1 MTNDALIGIEG
12 PPFDVWIE
20 SGKVR
25 EFARGTYSHH
35 PSYLDTMHPTIP
47 PTYLATAGYVW
58 GYTLERPGNTDL
70 RRANL
75 ELAMTLHAEDEFV
88 FHGAPPRAGGK
99 LVART
104 KIEDIYEKQGARSG
118 RLTFWQMLTEFRDE
132 AGLVVALDRT
142 TSVAPERAPAA
153 EAVDV
158 TPLAERPFFERDE
171 GADLL
176 RAIPASGWGAL
187 AEGRGPGPITF
198 PPLTLTEIVRY
209 QGAAVDDHPMHHDE
223 NHARHGGYPTNFSV
237 GLLHV
242 GALASYATY
251 WLAPENV
258 RRLKAR
264 FTGIQWPGDRLTYDG
279 RVARLY
285 QDAGGRKVDLALTC
299 TRQTGEQT
307 LAVSMTFVVP

>member
-1 MTNDALIGIEG
+1 MTNDALIGLEG

-35 PSYLDTMHPTIP
+35 SSYLETMHPTIP

-58 GYTLERPGNTDL
+58 GYTLERPGDTDL

-176 RAIPASGWGAL
+176 RAIPASGGGTW
-187 AEGRGPGPITF
+187 PK
-198 PPLTLTEIVRY
+198 
-209 QGAAVDDHPMHHDE
+209 GAAPARSPSRRSRSPRSSATRGRPSTTTPCITTRTTPGTAATRPTSRSACSTSAPSRPM
-223 NHARHGGYPTNFSV
+223 RPIGWVPRTCGGSRR
-237 GLLHV
+237 
-242 GALASYATY
+242 ASWASSGPAT
-251 WLAPENV
+251 A
-258 RRLKAR
+258 
-264 FTGIQWPGDRLTYDG
+264 
-279 RVARLY
+279 
-285 QDAGGRKVDLALTC
+285 
-299 TRQTGEQT
+299 
-307 LAVSMTFVVP
+307 

>member
-1 MTNDALIGIEG
+1 MPRTSL
-12 PPFDVWIE
+12 
-20 SGKVR
+20 S
-25 EFARGTYSHH
+25 S
-35 PSYLDTMHPTIP
+35 
-47 PTYLATAGYVW
+47 TAC
-58 GYTLERPGNTDL
+58 
-70 RRANL
+70 RRA
-75 ELAMTLHAEDEFV
+75 
-88 FHGAPPRAGGK
+88 RAASWSPG
-99 LVART
+99 T

-142 TSVAPERAPAA
+142 TSVAPEHAPAA

-176 RAIPASGWGAL
+176 REIPACGWGDL
-187 AEGRGPGPITF
+187 ADGRGPGPITF

-251 WLAPENV
+251 WLGPENV

-264 FTGIQWPGDRLTYDG
+264 FMGIQWPGDRLTYDG
-279 RVARLY
+279 TVEPTLRGRRRAQGRPCAHLHASDGRADARGEH
-285 QDAGGRKVDLALTC
+285 DVRRALAA
-299 TRQTGEQT
+299 R
-307 LAVSMTFVVP
+307 